1 MEKSM
6 DVFVK
11 FQVEAEE
18 RFNKREEERWK
29 KEVEL
34 EERQRRE
41 DRQHQLQ
48 IMHMLGQ
55 MIQPRPYQLQPYS
68 FDYDQEL

>member
-34 EERQRRE
+34 KERQRRLTTTTNHA
-41 DRQHQLQ
+41 R
-48 IMHMLGQ
+48 
-55 MIQPRPYQLQPYS
+55 
-68 FDYDQEL
+68 

>member
-6 DVFVK
+6 DVFAK

-29 KEVEL
+29 EVEL
-34 EERQRRE
+34 KERQRRLTTTTN
-41 DRQHQLQ
+41 HAC
-48 IMHMLGQ
+48 
-55 MIQPRPYQLQPYS
+55 
-68 FDYDQEL
+68 